1 MTEAYSNP
9 FLLEHELE
17 KALRKLG
24 FRLDYNKLQVPH
36 LGTLNIT
43 ELAQELSPRVLVKVK
58 VVRTQE
64 SYSFSP

>member
-1 MTEAYSNP
+1 MYSNP

-17 KALRKLG
+17 KALRRLG
-24 FRLDYNKLQVPH
+24 FLLDYNGMREPH
-36 LGTLNIT
+36 LGGLNIT
-43 ELAQELSPRVLVKVK
+43 RLAQELSPKVLVKVR